1 MVREYACV
9 VRGRVR
15 CAVALRR
22 QLRDGVAAPRFGLV
36 YYAELLEARPLVFG
50 GSGEGGEGGGSGEG
64 GEGGDSFEHRE
75 QGCASDDR
83 RDDGVGPPGLPYPV
97 RVGVPCPR
105 GAGAAVVAE
114 EAAEAAEE
122 AAEEAAAAMAS
133 VEAAVEEVEG
143 AEGAEAAEVAEEEV
157 LSLVRVAV
165 GEGKHRMVRRM
176 LAHCGLPVL
185 NLKRQAYGAC
195 TLGGLQPG
203 EARRATPAERRW
215 ARELLEATA
224 RADQCGLEQEGADD
238 GVAEGTPG
246 TGA

>member
-1 MVREYACV
+1 M
-9 VRGRVR
+9 
-15 CAVALRR
+15 AL
-22 QLRDGVAAPRFGLV
+22 V
-36 YYAELLEARPLVFG
+36 
-50 GSGEGGEGGGSGEG
+50 
-64 GEGGDSFEHRE
+64 
-75 QGCASDDR
+75 
-83 RDDGVGPPGLPYPV
+83 
-97 RVGVPCPR
+97 
-105 GAGAAVVAE
+105 
-114 EAAEAAEE
+114 EAAEE
-122 AAEEAAAAMAS
+122 EMEAAETAVEEAEEA
-133 VEAAVEEVEG
+133 
-143 AEGAEAAEVAEEEV
+143 EV

-185 NLKRQAYGAC
+185 NLKRLAYGAC

-224 RADQCGLEQEGADD
+224 RSDRCGLEGADD